1 MQPKSS
7 SQRTADLRFRSRHA
21 ASNERLAGILSQ
33 PGVCQ
38 PRAEHTSALYCGTQG
53 IQGEPMFP
61 ARAPIGSLDAVFC
74 AFPIPAL
81 HMRIE
86 TDRSLQ
92 ATPRRNPLVPSVHQ
106 AIQHFAGICSRH
118 ANCPRL
124 IWTGHERLSISLA
137 TGPAYWP
144 PIDSVKLSFSSLYG
158 EGKYTSSRRIT
169 SGVACSVFIWR
180 SFRASRRSQVHV
192 DQHLCG
198 ASDAPCRAAHP

>member
-74 AFPIPAL
+74 AFPIPA
-81 HMRIE
+81 
-86 TDRSLQ
+86 
-92 ATPRRNPLVPSVHQ
+92 P
-106 AIQHFAGICSRH
+106 IQRFAGICSRH

-124 IWTGHERLSISLA
+124 IWTGHEGLSINLA

-144 PIDSVKLSFSSLYG
+144 PIDSVKLTFSSLYG

-192 DQHLCG
+192 DQHFCG